1 MLRMTGKKKGGIT
14 ADARIIYLRMRTAH
28 TDTDT
33 AVYGNSYTAR
43 TLDVIIRLDCAG
55 NEFHIYRNRKLSVYV
70 PG

>member
-1 MLRMTGKKKGGIT
+1 MLKMTGKKKAG
-14 ADARIIYLRMRTAH
+14 LQRMPVLRTAH